1 MILASCSQRGYVGLP
16 TDMHLAQN
24 LSLWSGKSEYSFCLL
39 HFPFFSVARDS
50 SLHEFLDSFL
60 QFRSRWYD
68 FPHRGAKGIVAGV
81 IVGELELSRRVFMV
95 LYRM

>member
-1 MILASCSQRGYVGLP
+1 MLLKLMFYQSILNCYIIYVMSAVA
-16 TDMHLAQN
+16 TDA
-24 LSLWSGKSEYSFCLL
+24 
-39 HFPFFSVARDS
+39 

>member
-1 MILASCSQRGYVGLP
+1 MCHRGRVNL
-16 TDMHLAQN
+16 TV
-24 LSLWSGKSEYSFCLL
+24 LSLSLSSL
-39 HFPFFSVARDS
+39 FSVAKDS

>member
-1 MILASCSQRGYVGLP
+1 MYVLMLFITVFAVA
-16 TDMHLAQN
+16 TDT
-24 LSLWSGKSEYSFCLL
+24 
-39 HFPFFSVARDS
+39 
-50 SLHEFLDSFL
+50 SLHELLDSFL

-68 FPHRGAKGIVAGV
+68 FPHRGVQGIVAGV